1 MIRRLAIFLIAGA
14 ALTMPGAVPAQTAPA
29 ALDPAALDLARV
41 LLSRDEG
48 LYGDGDLRR
57 FQARLENSLLASE
70 GACNP
75 FVAEC
80 RAAATAVAR
89 EFAPAF
95 RQSEREKLERITAY
109 LLADSL
115 RPDEMARSAQYLRT
129 EEGRRFLDALTLLRD
144 SGRTERRRRELE
156 TMLGRANSD
165 GLVAARARFRQRTR
179 NLPAP
184 APR

>member
-1 MIRRLAIFLIAGA
+1 MIRRLAFLFIAGI
-14 ALTMPGAVPAQTAPA
+14 ALPLSSASAQRPPP
-29 ALDPAALDLARV
+29 LDPAALDLARV

-57 FQARLENSLLASE
+57 FQARLENSLLASD

-80 RAAATAVAR
+80 RAAATVVAR
-89 EFAPAF
+89 EFAPAY

-129 EEGRRFLDALTLLRD
+129 EEGRRFLDAVTLLRD

-156 TMLGRANSD
+156 TMLGRANTD
-165 GLVAARARFRQRTR
+165 GLAAARARFRQRTR